1 MAIKIIKLKNI
12 IKHNVLYPTF
22 IGIFLSIVLVMQ
34 YYSSH
39 EIHERKFISTQ
50 VRVIDGDTIILGE
63 LRIRLQGID
72 APELGQECRD
82 KQTMYAYKCGKM
94 AKEYLIKLID
104 NQEVACTDEG
114 IDKYKRQ
121 LAYCYVGDI
130 NLNREMVKTGNA
142 LAYSKYDLF
151 FIKEEIQAKWNKEGI
166 WGSEFEKPEAF
177 RKNKNPV
184 K

>member
-1 MAIKIIKLKNI
+1 
-12 IKHNVLYPTF
+12 
-22 IGIFLSIVLVMQ
+22 
-34 YYSSH
+34 
-39 EIHERKFISTQ
+39 
-50 VRVIDGDTIILGE
+50 
-63 LRIRLQGID
+63 
-72 APELGQECRD
+72 
-82 KQTMYAYKCGKM
+82 MYAYKCGKM

>member
-22 IGIFLSIVLVMQ
+22 IGIFLSIVLAMR

-72 APELGQECRD
+72 APE
-82 KQTMYAYKCGKM
+82 
-94 AKEYLIKLID
+94 
-104 NQEVACTDEG
+104 
-114 IDKYKRQ
+114 
-121 LAYCYVGDI
+121 
-130 NLNREMVKTGNA
+130 
-142 LAYSKYDLF
+142 
-151 FIKEEIQAKWNKEGI
+151 
-166 WGSEFEKPEAF
+166 
-177 RKNKNPV
+177 
-184 K
+184 